1 MPNVTVPEG
10 ADPLMYVWTTLAK
23 PLTAAAGGFT
33 NAVYE
38 KSNLSLREFEA
49 ARITIARINDC
60 AMCLDWRTA
69 RDVPSRAAAP
79 DEVPESLY
87 EAVGSTDDSVLS
99 ERERLAAEFAGRFAA
114 DHLSMDADFWA
125 RMHAGYSD
133 DELVDLAL
141 CVGSWLAFGRFNQVF
156 DIDGGCRV
164 PSHSAAPDGHAR
176 V

>member
-10 ADPLMYVWTTLAK
+10 ADPLMYVWTSLAK
-23 PLTAAAGGFT
+23 PLTSAAGGFT

-38 KSNLSLREFEA
+38 NSKLSLREFEA

-69 RDVPSRAAAP
+69 RDVPSWGASP
-79 DEVPESLY
+79 DDVPESLY
-87 EAVGSTDDSVLS
+87 EAVGSADDSELS
-99 ERERLAAEFAGRFAA
+99 ERERLAADFAGRFAA
-114 DHLSMDADFWA
+114 DHRSMDADFWD
-125 RMHAGYSD
+125 RMHAAYSD

-164 PSHSAAPDGHAR
+164 PAHSGASGGHAR
-176 V
+176 A